1 MASCM
6 PSGAIGSLPRVM
18 RISDI
23 RPDDVVLA
31 DKKGRRVFG
40 LVTEVEEDGVRF
52 RPLVPNTTYRHAS
65 AREVIGHWRKAG
77 RPRAAGSPP
86 PPPPQVLAGAPDQ
99 LPLAAG

>member
-1 MASCM
+1 
-6 PSGAIGSLPRVM
+6 M

-23 RPDDVVLA
+23 RADDVVLA

-52 RPLVPNTTYRHAS
+52 RPLVPNITYRHAS
-65 AREVIGHWRKAG
+65 AREIIGHWRKAG
-77 RPRAAGSPP
+77 RPRTNGSA
-86 PPPPQVLAGAPDQ
+86 PPPPQAVADAAGQ